1 MIFFFLKNTKLYNKK
16 RLKKD
21 KSIDIE
27 RNICWNFPSMIK
39 LRLLSGKK
47 PPDEINVNDRLNES
61 NILTPDNDSKINI
74 NTVNIK

>member
-1 MIFFFLKNTKLYNKK
+1 
-16 RLKKD
+16 
-21 KSIDIE
+21 
-27 RNICWNFPSMIK
+27 MIK

-47 PPDEINVNDRLNES
+47 PPEEINVNDRLNES

>member
-1 MIFFFLKNTKLYNKK
+1 
-16 RLKKD
+16 
-21 KSIDIE
+21 
-27 RNICWNFPSMIK
+27 MIK

-61 NILTPDNDSKINI
+61 NILTPDNDNKINI